1 MFDDVDD
8 DEFDG
13 ELGEDDEE
21 MPMIRTAIT
30 VEEAPLESTPSPQ
43 KTLQAPTPQ
52 RPVDRATPQAN
63 GATLTVNAAKAQA
76 TAQPSSMVGR
86 GSMSP
91 NEARSPTG
99 RASGYAKRK
108 TVVTT
113 GGQKKVVAVE
123 APALQNQRAS
133 DGQSPRSP
141 GSSKVLNR
149 RMSKAKKIND
159 IFGDFFG
166 FGPNPLG
173 CMAKG
178 NPNIDMK
185 KEKEKFMSLL
195 TAESK
200 RYDIQGM
207 HTDLNN
213 KTN

>member
-1 MFDDVDD
+1 
-8 DEFDG
+8 
-13 ELGEDDEE
+13 
-21 MPMIRTAIT
+21 
-30 VEEAPLESTPSPQ
+30 
-43 KTLQAPTPQ
+43 
-52 RPVDRATPQAN
+52 
-63 GATLTVNAAKAQA
+63 
-76 TAQPSSMVGR
+76 
-86 GSMSP
+86 MSP

-99 RASGYAKRK
+99 RASGYGASGHAKRK

-113 GGQKKVVAVE
+113 GGQKKVIAVD
-123 APALQNQRAS
+123 APALPNQRA

-159 IFGDFFG
+159 VFGDFFG

-178 NPNIDMK
+178 NPNVDVK
-185 KEKEKFMSLL
+185 KEKERFMSLL
-195 TAESK
+195 TAEAK

>member
-1 MFDDVDD
+1 M
-8 DEFDG
+8 
-13 ELGEDDEE
+13 
-21 MPMIRTAIT
+21 
-30 VEEAPLESTPSPQ
+30 
-43 KTLQAPTPQ
+43 
-52 RPVDRATPQAN
+52 
-63 GATLTVNAAKAQA
+63 NAAKAPV
-76 TAQPSSMVGR
+76 TAQPSSTVGR

-99 RASGYAKRK
+99 RASGYGASGYAKRK

-113 GGQKKVVAVE
+113 GGQKKVVAVD

-178 NPNIDMK
+178 NPNIDVK

-207 HTDLNN
+207 HIDLNN

>member
-1 MFDDVDD
+1 
-8 DEFDG
+8 
-13 ELGEDDEE
+13 
-21 MPMIRTAIT
+21 
-30 VEEAPLESTPSPQ
+30 
-43 KTLQAPTPQ
+43 
-52 RPVDRATPQAN
+52 
-63 GATLTVNAAKAQA
+63 
-76 TAQPSSMVGR
+76 MVGR
-86 GSMSP
+86 GSLSP

-99 RASGYAKRK
+99 RQSAYAGAKRK

-113 GGQKKVVAVE
+113 NGQKKVIAVD
-123 APALQNQRAS
+123 APGMQDQRGL
-133 DGQSPRSP
+133 GQSPTRSP

-159 IFGDFFG
+159 VFGDFFG

-173 CMAKG
+173 SMAKG
-178 NPNIDMK
+178 NPNVDVK

-213 KTN
+213 KTNQIVQSIKKEEKHIIDDEERQLRNLDKLDYMSQYLQEDNVSTRASLAEAQRIKDDSQREMQEFESSNR

>member
-1 MFDDVDD
+1 
-8 DEFDG
+8 
-13 ELGEDDEE
+13 
-21 MPMIRTAIT
+21 
-30 VEEAPLESTPSPQ
+30 
-43 KTLQAPTPQ
+43 
-52 RPVDRATPQAN
+52 
-63 GATLTVNAAKAQA
+63 
-76 TAQPSSMVGR
+76 
-86 GSMSP
+86 MSP

-113 GGQKKVVAVE
+113 NGQKKVVAVE

-133 DGQSPRSP
+133 EGQSPTRSP

-178 NPNIDMK
+178 NPNIDVK

-213 KTN
+213 KTNQIVQSIKKEEKHIIDDEERQLRNLDKLDYMSQYLQEDNVSTRDSLAEAQRIKDNSQREMQEFESSNR